1 MFIISFLYSLFNMR
15 KTTTTQGNDEKA
27 HQLTSRTL
35 SIGNVT
41 HKLQLHAKDVSND
54 FIWLTPKMI
63 EQFDK
68 WGHEKTALLN
78 NGFDLETGIIQWNR
92 GTRCTITN
100 YFSETLYLLYMFL
113 SEHLMGSPLSH
124 RVNYGYFANMH
135 NVLLQLCVRGVY
147 VIEGTEPIIG
157 KTPSQCAFIV
167 FIRDEVMIH
176 FMDMMED
183 IYAHNINVSACRIK
197 ARKVI
202 LQYNKNKNNRISSA
216 FKVDTQFLCGRF
228 DILGGIG
235 TPESCCSGGLDNCN
249 FSLWHVKIWN
259 QSVKDCG
266 HVEDMLLHL
275 WIKFNSMYGHANN
288 DMFVV

>member
-1 MFIISFLYSLFNMR
+1 MR
-15 KTTTTQGNDEKA
+15 RTNTTHGCDEEA
-27 HQLTSRTL
+27 QQLTSRTL

-41 HKLQLHAKDVSND
+41 HKLQLYAKDVSND
-54 FIWLTPKMI
+54 FIWLTPKVI

-68 WGHEKTALLN
+68 WGHEKTAILN

-92 GTRCTITN
+92 GTYYKITN
-100 YFSETLYLLYMFL
+100 YFSETLYLQYMFL
-113 SEHLMGSPLSH
+113 SGHLMGSPLSH

-167 FIRDEVMIH
+167 LIRDEVMIP
-176 FMDMMED
+176 FMDMMDD
-183 IYAHNINVSACRIK
+183 IYTYNINVDACRIK

-202 LQYNKNKNNRISSA
+202 LQYNKNKNSRISCA
-216 FKVDTQFLCGRF
+216 FKVDTPFLCGRF

-235 TPESCCSGGLDNCN
+235 TPDMRRVDGLDNCS
-249 FSLWHVKIWN
+249 FSLWHVKIWH
-259 QSVKDCG
+259 QSVKDCV

-275 WIKFNSMYGHANN
+275 WIKFNSLYGHANN